1 MLDNL
6 IKLVEDMK
14 MHEYVLKLKKGEL
27 EIEIKSDDLEFI
39 KEQLQKWH
47 NEIVS

>member
-1 MLDNL
+1 MQ
-6 IKLVEDMK
+6 
-14 MHEYVLKLKKGEL
+14 EYVLKLKKGEL

-47 NEIVS
+47 KEIVS

>member
-1 MLDNL
+1 
-6 IKLVEDMK
+6 

-39 KEQLQKWH
+39 REQLTKWH
-47 NEIVS
+47 DEIVR